1 MSVVD
6 LTAVEDN
13 CKEVPD
19 HLVRLARLDLPSSPS
34 SPSRVGRHV
43 DAEGKLDGRV
53 DLDRQVAGLLEPLEL
68 EGEDG
73 RNLLDAEL
81 LDGVLCRSRG

>member
-1 MSVVD
+1 MSIVD

-13 CKEVPD
+13 RKEVPD
-19 HLVRLARLDLPSSPS
+19 HLVRLTRLDLPSSPS

-53 DLDRQVAGLLEPLEL
+53 NLDQLVAGLLKPLEL

-73 RNLLDAEL
+73 RNFLDAEL
-81 LDGVLCRSRG
+81 LDGVLC